1 MGLPTTTFRFILY
14 FAKKQWWKFSI
25 LILADMIWALNNT
38 LFPYFIKRIVNTLS
52 TFEGERA
59 AIYAAISG
67 TLAFIVVFWVLME
80 LVLRAQGMVQ
90 VYLYPYFRAN
100 IRKEVFQYIKRHSHE
115 YFSNHFAGHVSK
127 KISDLPNSSQSITEI
142 ICFQFI
148 SGFTAVTIV
157 FFMMWSLRPIF
168 ALILIVWLIFHL
180 GLMAIFL
187 RQGHYLWKHHADSA
201 SVLSGKI
208 VDALSNMMNVRLF
221 ARGQYEMDYLNRFQQ
236 DEINKAQK
244 AMWRLEIARVGM
256 GISGLFLIF
265 GMIFTLLQGWVEGW
279 VTVGDFTQ
287 VSMQVLWLI
296 GVIWFVSFQMMQ
308 FVRETGVIGDALSL
322 IQKAHDVTDKKNA
335 TPIIIEKGN
344 IQLSDVTFE
353 YQKNHAVFNQLNLH
367 IPAGQKVGLVGFSGS
382 GKSTFVN
389 LILRFYDLQSGG
401 ILIDGQNIADHTQD
415 SLRAQIAMIPQDPA
429 LFHRSLMENIRYG
442 RLDATDD
449 EVIEAAK
456 MAHCHEF
463 IQTLDEG
470 YASLV
475 GERGIKLSG
484 GQRQRIAI
492 ARAILKNVP
501 ILILDEAT
509 SSLDSVTEKLI
520 QDSLHRLMENKTT
533 IVVAHRL
540 STLSNLDRILVFH
553 HGAVIEDGA
562 KDDLLKNNGR
572 FAMLWNMQMDGFL
585 PSHS

>member
-256 GISGLFLIF
+256 GISGLFNFWYDFYL
-265 GMIFTLLQGWVEGW
+265 
-279 VTVGDFTQ
+279 VT
-287 VSMQVLWLI
+287 
-296 GVIWFVSFQMMQ
+296 
-308 FVRETGVIGDALSL
+308 
-322 IQKAHDVTDKKNA
+322 
-335 TPIIIEKGN
+335 
-344 IQLSDVTFE
+344 
-353 YQKNHAVFNQLNLH
+353 
-367 IPAGQKVGLVGFSGS
+367 GLG
-382 GKSTFVN
+382 
-389 LILRFYDLQSGG
+389 
-401 ILIDGQNIADHTQD
+401 
-415 SLRAQIAMIPQDPA
+415 
-429 LFHRSLMENIRYG
+429 G
-442 RLDATDD
+442 RL
-449 EVIEAAK
+449 
-456 MAHCHEF
+456 
-463 IQTLDEG
+463 G
-470 YASLV
+470 N
-475 GERGIKLSG
+475 RG
-484 GQRQRIAI
+484 
-492 ARAILKNVP
+492 
-501 ILILDEAT
+501 
-509 SSLDSVTEKLI
+509 
-520 QDSLHRLMENKTT
+520 
-533 IVVAHRL
+533 
-540 STLSNLDRILVFH
+540 
-553 HGAVIEDGA
+553 
-562 KDDLLKNNGR
+562 
-572 FAMLWNMQMDGFL
+572 
-585 PSHS
+585 